1 MFGAM
6 RKLSSGFVL
15 VSLLAASLMSAST
28 ALATYPGENGKIFF
42 SSCGVGGCSHYNVYS
57 VNPDG
62 TELRNL
68 TEALT
73 APEGLPDNAY
83 DPSVSADGRRVAFGV
98 DSQQNAE
105 IWVMNADGSE
115 PHQLTHDELLDQEP
129 TISPDGS
136 RIAWNQWSPYPT
148 YGDRDIW
155 VMNSDGSGQELLF
168 NGSNTDVLPQYTPDG
183 QTIVMGAEE
192 GDMDV
197 RKVPSTPAVP
207 PLTTATA
214 VAADKELLESEP
226 TVSPDGTRVAF
237 TQVPKSTPFAP
248 FDIYSIG
255 IEGGARVPVYATTAN
270 ERFPAYSPDGTKMVF
285 DSEFVPMIGNA
296 DGSGTPVPLEVGGL
310 TSVIF
315 FDWAPKPVA
324 PPPTGSPP
332 PPPSPKMAPNSR
344 IGNHPK
350 KRTRRRLAVFTF
362 SSDLLGLDLRMQARP
377 HGVQAMRLAFPAE
390 GEGGTARVP
399 AASRGPRWH
408 ARSDAGELPLA
419 RAAPEVTLR
428 SR

>member
-6 RKLSSGFVL
+6 RKLSSSFAL
-15 VSLLAASLMSAST
+15 LALLAAGLMSASA
-28 ALATYPGENGKIFF
+28 ALAAFPGQNGKIFF
-42 SSCGVGGCSHYNVYS
+42 ASCGVGGCSRYNVYS

-73 APEGLPDNAY
+73 APEGPPDDAY
-83 DPSVSADGRRVAFGV
+83 NPSVSGDGRRVAFGV
-98 DSQQNAE
+98 DSYPTAE
-105 IWVMNADGSE
+105 IWIMNADGSE

-129 TISPDGS
+129 TISPDGT
-136 RIAWNQWSPYPT
+136 RIAWNQWSPFPT

-168 NGSNTDVLPQYTPDG
+168 NGSNTDVFPQYTPDG

-207 PLTTATA
+207 PLTAATA

-248 FDIYSIG
+248 FDIYSVS
-255 IEGGARVPVYATTAN
+255 IEGGPTVPVYATAAN
-270 ERFPAYSPDGTKMVF
+270 ERYPAYSPDGAKMVF
-285 DSEFVPMIGNA
+285 DSDFVPMIGNA

-310 TSVIF
+310 VGASF
-315 FDWAPKPVA
+315 FDWAPKPTLIA
-324 PPPTGSPP
+324 DGGQPPPAPAPKTFLRRHPP
-332 PPPSPKMAPNSR
+332 
-344 IGNHPK
+344 
-350 KRTRRRLAVFTF
+350 KRTTKRVAKFTFGSDEVGSRFECKLDRKPFKACRSPFKRKVKLDRHVFKVRAVNADGVPDATPAVFRWRV
-362 SSDLLGLDLRMQARP
+362 LRRK
-377 HGVQAMRLAFPAE
+377 
-390 GEGGTARVP
+390 
-399 AASRGPRWH
+399 
-408 ARSDAGELPLA
+408 
-419 RAAPEVTLR
+419 
-428 SR
+428 